1 MNQPYPPPRPP
12 RCRGGGELGIGG
24 KWVLA
29 SPHLALTKNLSII
42 KNSEYLLAFL
52 SKIDVKGCSVRF

>member
-1 MNQPYPPPRPP
+1 MNQPYPPPQPP
-12 RCRGGGELGIGG
+12 RHRGGAGGVGG

-29 SPHLALTKNLSII
+29 YPHLAMTKNFSII
-42 KNSEYLLAFL
+42 KNTEYLLAFL